1 MKTWRRVVCLAAA
14 MLVVVVGL
22 VACAPSA
29 KAIPADEAEVLRGEL
44 EPMVDNL
51 LAGLEGGNYAAFS
64 RDFDA
69 QMREAMTEAKFAD
82 LRAQFD
88 EKLGRYQVR
97 QFVKAE
103 EIKGFTALIYDA
115 RFEDEEQ
122 VTVRV
127 VFRQQDGQWLVTG
140 LWFDSPKLR
149 AK

>member
-1 MKTWRRVVCLAAA
+1 MKTWRRVVCLAAV
-14 MLVVVVGL
+14 MLLVVVGL

-29 KAIPADEAEVLRGEL
+29 RAIPADEAEVLRGEL
-44 EPMVDNL
+44 EPKVDNL
-51 LAGLEGGNYAAFS
+51 LDGLENGDYAAFT

-88 EKLGRYQVR
+88 EKLGRYQAR

>member
-1 MKTWRRVVCLAAA
+1 MMPASKTRNR
-14 MLVVVVGL
+14 
-22 VACAPSA
+22 S
-29 KAIPADEAEVLRGEL
+29 
-44 EPMVDNL
+44 
-51 LAGLEGGNYAAFS
+51 
-64 RDFDA
+64 
-69 QMREAMTEAKFAD
+69 
-82 LRAQFD
+82 
-88 EKLGRYQVR
+88 R

>member
-1 MKTWRRVVCLAAA
+1 MKTWRRVVCLAAV
-14 MLVVVVGL
+14 MLLVVVGL

-29 KAIPADEAEVLRGEL
+29 RDIPADEAEVLRGEL

-51 LAGLEGGNYAAFS
+51 LAGLEGGDYAAFS

-88 EKLGRYQVR
+88 EKLGRYQAR

-122 VTVRV
+122 VTAVR
-127 VFRQQDGQWLVTG
+127 QG
-140 LWFDSPKLR
+140 
-149 AK
+149 